1 MTNCSERAE
10 ALAVLTAAFEDD
22 PAARALYPDAEDFQK
37 YFPGF
42 IESFGGAAFTNG
54 TVDRSADRLGV
65 ALWFPPGLEPDPA
78 PVMAHLE
85 ATIDPAC
92 HKTLFA
98 GLEIQGGLHPDEPH
112 WYLPFIGV
120 RPEAQGRGMGAH
132 LLELGLDRAD
142 ADGMPA
148 YLEATSRRSVPLYSR
163 HGFKV
168 IGVVNAPEYPE
179 IFAMWRGAR
188 DVRL

>member
-1 MTNCSERAE
+1 MSR
-10 ALAVLTAAFEDD
+10 
-22 PAARALYPDAEDFQK
+22 
-37 YFPGF
+37 
-42 IESFGGAAFTNG
+42 
-54 TVDRSADRLGV
+54 
-65 ALWFPPGLEPDPA
+65 
-78 PVMAHLE
+78 
-85 ATIDPAC
+85 
-92 HKTLFA
+92 
-98 GLEIQGGLHPDEPH
+98 
-112 WYLPFIGV
+112 
-120 RPEAQGRGMGAH
+120 MGAH

>member
-65 ALWFPPGLEPDPA
+65 ALWFPPGLELDPA

-85 ATIDPAC
+85 ATIDPAR

-98 GLEIQGGLHPDEPH
+98 GLEIQG
-112 WYLPFIGV
+112 
-120 RPEAQGRGMGAH
+120 PEAQGRGMGAH

-188 DVRL
+188 DVR

>member
-1 MTNCSERAE
+1 MLRISKITSLDLLNCPGGRLSPTAPSTVAQTGWVSPFGFRQGLNPIRLRSWLISRRLLTQAPQN
-10 ALAVLTAAFEDD
+10 ALCGPRNSGWTA
-22 PAARALYPDAEDFQK
+22 
-37 YFPGF
+37 
-42 IESFGGAAFTNG
+42 
-54 TVDRSADRLGV
+54 
-65 ALWFPPGLEPDPA
+65 
-78 PVMAHLE
+78 
-85 ATIDPAC
+85 
-92 HKTLFA
+92 
-98 GLEIQGGLHPDEPH
+98 PDEPH

-179 IFAMWRGAR
+179 IFAM
-188 DVRL
+188 